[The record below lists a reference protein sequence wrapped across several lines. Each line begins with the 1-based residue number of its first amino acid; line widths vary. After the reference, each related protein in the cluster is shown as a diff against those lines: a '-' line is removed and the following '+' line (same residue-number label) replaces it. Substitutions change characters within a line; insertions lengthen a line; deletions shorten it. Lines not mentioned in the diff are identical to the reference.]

1 MDIPERQLNHQ
12 IINEEYQ
19 SINYDKESITDQE
32 IESISDESSEQG
44 YSSDFHEDYD
54 GFSSIGSEPERLE
67 EDIVDKII
75 DAFTVKKRKAF
86 IDQENKE
93 DHFVSYETS
102 EQRLLILGISFAII
116 LTFSSTTLLIIQVP
130 NWFQSHRVLV
140 LEPKVP
146 LGSQGRTSPHIIF
159 LFKNGNIETFKPKRN
174 WTLEHSWTFKV
185 PQTQKKTGHFLYSSL
200 NQLFI
205 FYSDG
210 QKDITLLNTNGFK
223 NITHSKI
230 KNSKTPS
237 NFFYNP
243 RFVQV
248 GEQFWIFG
256 GKTSIDEALYNEGLF
271 EKMETSTKTLIW
283 HMRRHV
289 YYPGPK
295 LPNKSLG
302 EGQPISLNRTH
313 VLILEMEDAKC
324 IRGWVYSFQ
333 LFSWTLLK
341 KDIYKKDQSLGFNYE
356 LGVASYFDKNVT
368 LQILVMF
375 DGDHYQNTNILE
387 IVLLDGK
394 SFHASRIELSL
405 VCNYHQLDVLCKS
418 QNL

>member
-1 MDIPERQLNHQ
+1 MDIPELQLNHQ

-102 EQRLLILGISFAII
+102 EQRLLILGMSFAII

-130 NWFQSHRVLV
+130 NWFHSHRVLV

-146 LGSQGRTSPHIIF
+146 LGSLGRTSPHIIF
-159 LFKNGNIETFKPKRN
+159 LFNNGNIETFKPKRN

-256 GKTSIDEALYNEGLF
+256 GKTSIDVALSNEGLF

-368 LQILVMF
+368 LQILVIITETLTYWKLYCSMGKPF
-375 DGDHYQNTNILE
+375 MH
-387 IVLLDGK
+387 LLP
-394 SFHASRIELSL
+394 I
-405 VCNYHQLDVLCKS
+405 
-418 QNL
+418 